1 MAQATFSVRMDEDL
15 KRQFDA
21 LCADFGMN
29 ATTAFN
35 VFARAVVRE
44 RKIPFEIQAS
54 EEVTRDSGMQAFL
67 ALRDEA
73 KKNGVQDLT
82 LDEIN
87 EEIRQ
92 ARTEVSK

>member
-1 MAQATFSVRMDEDL
+1 MLLMA
-15 KRQFDA
+15 
-21 LCADFGMN
+21 
-29 ATTAFN
+29 
-35 VFARAVVRE
+35 
-44 RKIPFEIQAS
+44 KIPFEIQAS
-54 EEVTRDSGMQAFL
+54 EDISRATGMQAFL

-92 ARTEVSK
+92 VRYGGE

>member
-1 MAQATFSVRMDEDL
+1 MDESL

-21 LCADFGMN
+21 LCADFGMS

-35 VFARAVVRE
+35 IFARAVVRE

-54 EEVTRDSGMQAFL
+54 EEVTRASGMQAFL

-73 KKNGVQDLT
+73 KKNGIQDMT

-92 ARTEVSK
+92 ARYGGV

>member
-1 MAQATFSVRMDEDL
+1 MSMSTFSIRMDENL

-35 VFARAVVRE
+35 IFARAVVRE
-44 RKIPFEIQAS
+44 QKIPFEITSTQNVS
-54 EEVTRDSGMQAFL
+54 VQGLQSFY
-67 ALRDEA
+67 ALRNQA
-73 KKNGVQDLT
+73 QKNGVQDLT

-87 EEIRQ
+87 EEIQKARRQ
-92 ARTEVSK
+92 EG